1 MSSTSKTPAKTT
13 ATTAPATHITTTTTT
28 TPTPTTTTTTTTITT
43 TTTNG
48 TSTSP
53 IPYDNLMP
61 PKMVDADDDGQG
73 NGGLGY
79 YDLLHNP
86 KKILETRVGPYLD
99 VADGDD
105 IQLFLDDTMVYSRF
119 VKKDETGVIVLEP
132 TAEHFININEGLYGL
147 WYKFISFPGGMEFP
161 SDETELY
168 IKTTIPGDPDKDLP
182 LPEENYKLEKAS
194 IVPEWLP
201 GDTEKVT
208 ITVPKWTYQ
217 SAYDTLTIHWSGFE
231 HSIRIDDIDNDTVII
246 LDDLQSKIPGGRT
259 SLTYSITDDAGN
271 YSLLA
276 PPTTV
281 DVDFDYPE
289 QPAAPRLLVD
299 SHEDEEIDMRYLLTA
314 DLAVVVPAHE
324 NLLPGQTV
332 VVEAYGRNADGEDM
346 SFTSDPQNVGAP
358 VEDMFFKIS
367 NDFVK
372 ALVNSSIRVAY
383 HADGQHLSKSAFRRV
398 IHSVIEAPTLPQAK
412 NNKLDYLRDV
422 QPDQHLKVDVEPYP
436 GMRAGQKVT
445 VVWKATGVVEW
456 RSEEKTV
463 RSQETLNFL
472 LPDSLAMGGYSTEVW
487 VTSFVNGIAS
497 TPRKVTIEP
506 QAVDTPDIRI
516 NMDGDQYTADVDFP
530 AREDRDQVNII
541 INGRVRKQNSSY
553 QPLDETGKVTIPV
566 LASWITENRG
576 GPVLF
581 NYSIRRNKEST
592 YFFSPPKFIQL

>member
-1 MSSTSKTPAKTT
+1 MSSTSNTPAKNTT
-13 ATTAPATHITTTTTT
+13 TSATHITTTTTT
-28 TPTPTTTTTTTTITT
+28 TTTSTPTTTTTKTTS
-43 TTTNG
+43 TTNY
-48 TSTSP
+48 TSTNP
-53 IPYDNLMP
+53 TPYANLMP

-86 KKILETRVGPYLD
+86 RKILETRVGPYLD

-105 IQLFLDDTMVYSRF
+105 IQLFLDDTMIYSRF

-132 TAEHFININEGLYGL
+132 TAEHFINTKEGLHGL
-147 WYKFISFPGGMEFP
+147 WYKFISFPGGIEFP
-161 SDETELY
+161 SDETALL

-182 LPEENYKLEKAS
+182 FPEENYKLEKAS
-194 IVPEWLP
+194 IVPEWLA

-217 SAYDTLTIHWSGFE
+217 SGYDTLTIHWSGFE
-231 HSIRIDDIDNDTVII
+231 HSIRIDDIDNDTVIV

-259 SLTYSITDDAGN
+259 SLRYSITDDAGN

-276 PPTTV
+276 PSTTV

-299 SHEDEEIDMRYLLTA
+299 GHEDEEIDMRYLLTA
-314 DLAVVVPAHE
+314 DLAVVVPANE
-324 NLLPGQTV
+324 NLQPGQAV

-346 SFTSDPQNVGAP
+346 PFTSEPQNVGSP
-358 VEDMFFKIS
+358 VEDMLFKIP
-367 NDFVK
+367 NGFVK
-372 ALVNSSIRVAY
+372 ALVKGSIRVAY
-383 HADGQHLSKSAFRRV
+383 HVDGQHLSKSTFRPVTHTV
-398 IHSVIEAPTLPQAK
+398 IAAPKLPQAK
-412 NNKLDYLRDV
+412 DDKLDYLRDV

-463 RSQETLNFL
+463 RSPETLNFL
-472 LPDSLAMGGYSTEVW
+472 LPDSLAMGGYSSEVS

-497 TPRKVTIEP
+497 TPRRVTVEP
-506 QAVDTPDIRI
+506 QAVETPAIKI
-516 NMDGDQYTADVDFP
+516 TSGGDKYTADIEFP
-530 AREDRDQVNII
+530 DWEDSDRVNLI
-541 INGRVRKQNSSY
+541 INGRVAKRSTSY
-553 QPLDETGKVTIPV
+553 QRFDEPERATILALDT
-566 LASWITENRG
+566 WIAENRG

-581 NYSIRRNKEST
+581 NYSIWRTKDGT
-592 YFFSPPKFIQL
+592 YLFSRPGLIQL